1 MQRSLIFFLFN
12 FLQESEKKN
21 IHVCTINWYIDG
33 WEIFRGKNQSNLV
46 NKKALTRDSGF
57 YLLNIHNDWWTK
69 RAYTYTCLNVCLLQ
83 FPLTSSLPCNY
94 EKRLGKWAR
103 LKNLIRA
110 GFGLDWNPPRNKDV
124 SVEGTIFVFDKH
136 FLCISLCYKDN
147 HKLQRFDSMHETVFH
162 S

>member
-1 MQRSLIFFLFN
+1 M
-12 FLQESEKKN
+12 
-21 IHVCTINWYIDG
+21 
-33 WEIFRGKNQSNLV
+33 
-46 NKKALTRDSGF
+46 
-57 YLLNIHNDWWTK
+57 
-69 RAYTYTCLNVCLLQ
+69 CLLQ

-147 HKLQRFDSMHETVFH
+147 HKLQRFDLTILFNARNSVSLVVTKNVIFQCRQNKRRKKIFALKSKKCFNFEIEAYKHRANVVFNRKIKALN
-162 S
+162 